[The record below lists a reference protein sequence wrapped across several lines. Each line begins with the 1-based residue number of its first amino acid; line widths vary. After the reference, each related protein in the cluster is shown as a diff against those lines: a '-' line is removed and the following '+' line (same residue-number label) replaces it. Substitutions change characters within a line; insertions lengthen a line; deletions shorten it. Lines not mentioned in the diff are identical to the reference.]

1 MTSETRSE
9 KVTLVSALLP
19 RTLTLRALCSH
30 LSSMIALRP
39 SGSEE
44 SNHMERL
51 HVGTLLGTSSVRIL
65 PNQALDM

>member
-9 KVTLVSALLP
+9 KATLVSALLP
-19 RTLTLRALCSH
+19 RTLTL
-30 LSSMIALRP
+30 SMIALRP